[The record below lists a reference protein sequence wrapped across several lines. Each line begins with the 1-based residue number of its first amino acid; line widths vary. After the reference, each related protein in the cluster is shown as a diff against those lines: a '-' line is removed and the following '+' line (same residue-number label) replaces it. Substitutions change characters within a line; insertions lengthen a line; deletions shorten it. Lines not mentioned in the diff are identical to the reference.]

1 MQKIKQRKIEVCK
14 HTYISGLDMGGSMAK
29 YLAADI
35 GASSGR
41 IFEAALNN
49 GKIELREIFRFDD
62 YLRYEEDTYFWDLEK
77 IYGSVITGLKKY
89 FDKNWEEDLSIGIDT
104 WGVDFVLLDSKD
116 SMLGRPVSYRDP
128 RTSGIMEKVFGVL
141 TKEEIYEKTGIQFM
155 EFNTLFQLYA
165 LKLEN
170 NSLLEKAET
179 FLMIPDYLNYLLT
192 GEKINEIT
200 NVSTTQMMNYK
211 TGFWDDEIV
220 KITGFEKIKNTKLG
234 KAGDTVG
241 NISSKVQK
249 ELGIKKLTVILPG
262 THDTASAIAAVP
274 YTGKEGAAAYIS
286 SGTWSLMGIE
296 GDYIVNKKSYDMNFT
311 NEASVIEK
319 KSRFLKNIMGLWLI
333 QRVKKEYDNEFSFSE
348 IVNLAKEQRDF
359 VSLINPNDSRF
370 LNPENMRQAIC
381 DYCTETNQK
390 APENIGQ
397 FGKLIFYSLAFLYA
411 KTLRELSELSGL
423 TIKSLNIIGGGSQNE
438 YLNQLT
444 SDAAGIEVTAGPVE
458 ATVLGNV
465 TVQAYAKGEI
475 KSIEEGRKII
485 RNSSGL
491 KQYKPEKNLMELYS
505 RFLELC

>member
-1 MQKIKQRKIEVCK
+1 
-14 HTYISGLDMGGSMAK
+14 MAK

-41 IFEAALNN
+41 IFEAVLNN
-49 GKIELREIFRFDD
+49 KKIELKEIFRFDD
-62 YLRYEEDTYFWDLEK
+62 YLRYEAKTYFWDLEK
-77 IYGSVITGLKKY
+77 IYGSVISGLKKY
-89 FDKNWEEDLSIGIDT
+89 FNENAEEGLSIGIDT

-116 SMLGRPVSYRDP
+116 RILGKAVSYRDS
-128 RTSGIMEKVFGVL
+128 RTNGMMEKVFRIMA
-141 TKEEIYEKTGIQFM
+141 KEKIYEKTGIQFM

-165 LKLEN
+165 LNLKNKE
-170 NSLLEKAET
+170 LLEKAET

-200 NVSTTQMMNYK
+200 NASTTQMMNYK

-241 NISSKVQK
+241 NISSTVQR
-249 ELGIKKLTVILPG
+249 ELGVKNLAVILPG

-274 YTGKEGAAAYIS
+274 YSGEEGTAAYIS

-296 GDYIVNKKSYDMNFT
+296 SGYIVNEKSYGLNFT
-311 NEASVIEK
+311 NEASVIEN

-333 QRVKKEYDNEFSFSE
+333 QRVKKEYNDEFSFSE
-348 IVNLAKEQRDF
+348 IAALAKEEKDF
-359 VSLINPNDSRF
+359 TSLINPNDDRF
-370 LNPENMRQAIC
+370 LNPENMRKAIS
-381 DYCTETNQK
+381 DYCIETNQK

-397 FGKLIFYSLAFLYA
+397 FGKLIFHSLAFLYA
-411 KTLRELSELSGL
+411 KTLKELSELSGL
-423 TIKSLNIIGGGSQNE
+423 TIRSLNIIGGGSQNE

-444 SDAAGIEVTAGPVE
+444 SDAAEIKVIAGPVE

-465 TVQAYAKGEI
+465 TVQAYAGGEI
-475 KSIEEGRKII
+475 KSIEEGREII
-485 RNSSGL
+485 KNSSGL
-491 KQYKPEKNLMELYS
+491 KYYRPERDLKDLYKK
-505 RFLELC
+505 FLELC